1 VPSAQIIFSGANA
14 ALIIICLTLTQLK
27 MTRIFLL
34 FITAFSINTAFSQNT
49 FKAILKDS
57 TTQELLI
64 GATAFVKGTTN
75 GASSNANGEIT
86 IINIA
91 DGEHTIVF
99 SYIGYIKLEQIF
111 SFPLSDQPI
120 IVLLS
125 SSTSE
130 MDEVIVEGTRSN
142 KSIGNI
148 PTRVEVL
155 TEEIDE
161 ASTMDPSK
169 IAHLIT
175 HSTGIQVQQTS
186 ATSNT
191 ANVRI
196 QGLDGRYTQM
206 LKDGFPLY
214 GGFSGSLSI
223 MQIPPLDLR
232 QVEYIKGGA
241 STLYGGGAISGL
253 INLISKE
260 PTNEETLI
268 HLNGSH
274 IGAFDVNAF
283 VSRKIGKIG
292 FTLLGQRNSHAFFD
306 ADKDGFSDMPKLTK
320 YNFNPKLF
328 FYFNDKTKLSVGG
341 TFTNEKRQGGDIRL
355 MNNEY
360 ADTTHFYKEV
370 NDVNRVTTQLKLDHK
385 FNDIHSFTVRNSFNI
400 FNRLLSIVPTQALQ
414 EYRFAG
420 NQLSSFSEVAYT
432 FKKEKHL
439 LITGLNFY
447 SDNFWEDSLQSP
459 ILRNEEYKTVGA
471 FANYNVDISEKVAL
485 EAGFRG
491 DYVFNQKF
499 FALPRVSALFKWT
512 QKLTTRIGGGL
523 GYRNPTIFNQE
534 AELLGYQ
541 NILPIDKT
549 QVKAEQSYGGN
560 VDIGYKTA
568 IGENFF
574 ININQMFFYTYLD
587 RPLIL
592 ADTGSTSGFYHFV
605 NANGYTQSFGAET
618 FFKFGFY
625 DFVLF
630 VGYTYTNAT
639 NHFNGTV
646 SDLTLTPQHSL
657 KGDLLYSLPNK
668 WRVGLDYEFKSSQTL
683 SNGTRTKPFWTFG
696 AVVEYTWKN
705 FTFFG
710 NVENYTNVRQ
720 TKYGS
725 LVSAPNNTP
734 QFTEVWAPLDG
745 IVFNGGLKIRL

>member
-1 VPSAQIIFSGANA
+1 MTKKII
-14 ALIIICLTLTQLK
+14 L
-27 MTRIFLL
+27 LL
-34 FITAFSINTAFSQNT
+34 FAAFSINLAYSQST

-57 TTQELLI
+57 TTQELLF
-64 GATAFVKGTTN
+64 GVTAVIKGTSN
-75 GASSNANGEIT
+75 GASSNTNGELSIP
-86 IINIA
+86 NIPS
-91 DGEHTIVF
+91 GEQTIVF
-99 SYIGYIKLEQIF
+99 SYVGYIKMELKFI
-111 SFPLSDQPI
+111 FPLTETQTILMAANADELDE
-120 IVLLS
+120 IV
-125 SSTSE
+125 
-130 MDEVIVEGTRSN
+130 VEGTRSN

-196 QGLDGRYTQM
+196 QGLDGRYTQI

-241 STLYGGGAISGL
+241 STLFGGGAIAGL

-283 VSRKIGKIG
+283 VSRKIGKVG
-292 FTLLGQRNSHAFFD
+292 FTLLGQRNAHAVFD
-306 ADKDGFSDMPKLTK
+306 ADKDGFSDCPKLTK
-320 YNFNPKLF
+320 YNLNPKLF
-328 FYFNDKTKLSVGG
+328 FYFTDKTKLSIGG
-341 TFTNEKRQGGDIRL
+341 TFTDEKRQGGDVKL
-355 MNNEY
+355 MNNEQV
-360 ADTTHFYKEV
+360 DSTHFYKEI
-370 NDVNRVTTQLKLDHK
+370 NDVNRTTTQLKLDHK
-385 FNDIHSFTVRNSFNI
+385 FSDKHSLTLRNSFNI
-400 FNRLLSIVPTQALQ
+400 FSRSLSINPSQALQ

-420 NQLSSFSEVAYT
+420 KQLSSFSEIAYT
-432 FKKEKHL
+432 LKQKKHL
-439 LITGLNFY
+439 LITGVNFY
-447 SDNFWEDSLQSP
+447 SDNFREDSLQSP
-459 ILRNEEYKTVGA
+459 ILRNEEFKTIGG
-471 FANYNVDISEKVAL
+471 FANYNVDMGEKVAL

-491 DYVFNQKF
+491 DYVFDDKF

-512 QKLTTRIGGGL
+512 QKLTTRIGGGM

-534 AELLGYQ
+534 AELRGYQ
-541 NILPIDKT
+541 NILPIDKSK
-549 QVKAEQSYGGN
+549 VNAEQSYGGN
-560 VDIGYKTA
+560 VDIGFKTP
-568 IGENFF
+568 IGEKFF

-587 RPLIL
+587 KPVII
-592 ADTGSTSGFYHFV
+592 ADTGSSSGIYQFI
-605 NANGYTQSFGAET
+605 NANGYMQSFGAET

-639 NHFNGTV
+639 NHFNGNV

-657 KGDLLYSLPNK
+657 KGDLLYALPGK
-668 WRVGLDYEFKSSQTL
+668 WRVGLDYEFKSQQSL
-683 SNGTRTKPFWTFG
+683 SNGSKSRAFWTFG
-696 AVVEYTWKN
+696 AVVEYTWKQ
-705 FTFFG
+705 FTVFG
-710 NVENYTNVRQ
+710 NVENYTNIRQ

-725 LVSAPNNTP
+725 LIAAPNDTP

-745 IVFNGGLKIRL
+745 IVFNSGLKVRL